1 MVDEAD
7 VVLEERIAEG
17 SFGFVFKGTYK
28 GCKVAV
34 KLFKINF
41 NAGQSATNMLRSLKD
56 EMVGVLFHGV
66 LLLITQ
72 LLTSLPLLLTPAPP
86 HSRSSLLTSLPLLL
100 TPAPHSSPHSR
111 SSSLPLLLTPD

>member
-86 HSRSSLLTSLPLLL
+86 HSRLGDYVPDS
-100 TPAPHSSPHSR
+100 APQYCHFLRRLHNWCWHSPWS
-111 SSSLPLLLTPD
+111 